1 MMSSCLMQL
10 RINNCGASYS
20 DAYSPVSF
28 CHRTQHVIVKLF
40 GIEVIARIQTK
51 LRLPIRPSK

>member
-1 MMSSCLMQL
+1 MHH
-10 RINNCGASYS
+10 S

-40 GIEVIARIQTK
+40 GIEVIARILTTYCAC
-51 LRLPIRPSK
+51 PSS